1 MGHNFPAPT
10 AEILSGPGAEREGM
24 SECLNVRMSAVWV
37 LLICDTRH
45 MMETSQLLWEFKRG
59 EKRQR
64 EVYSHS
70 QFDLFVYR
78 LDLFIK

>member
-10 AEILSGPGAEREGM
+10 AEILSGPGAEREG
-24 SECLNVRMSAVWV
+24 MSAVWV

-59 EKRQR
+59 EKRQ
-64 EVYSHS
+64 
-70 QFDLFVYR
+70 
-78 LDLFIK
+78 

>member
-10 AEILSGPGAEREGM
+10 AEILSRPGALAEGM
-24 SECLNVRMSAVWV
+24 GMSAVWV